1 MNKSIP
7 IGADIASVNIT
18 TRIFI
23 ISTIA
28 ARGKVGIK
36 DSMASVHLQPLL
48 VLAFVLRWTL
58 ATAFVTPEAQAL
70 AVLTLRQLLPASVA
84 LEHLLPVFVTTEPLV
99 VLAYKLLEPLA
110 LPFRNREP
118 LVLAVLS
125 LGKLLLRSVLL
136 EPLVLA
142 YKPLE
147 PLVGEPLPL
156 ACGNLKNLPA
166 VRKNRSSSFPIGV
179 SSQIAPPGRSG
190 IILIAPS
197 RFPRLNRETRDRQ
210 KARREPHQGN
220 AIQVSFRE
228 PAPMISLVI
237 RKALTVDTLP
247 VSTRRPWHYEND
259 PRQPKNL
266 CWRRLKAF
274 ASAGKSRRRHYGD

>member
-70 AVLTLRQLLPASVA
+70 EVLTLRQLLPASVA

-99 VLAYKLLEPLA
+99 VLAYKLLEPL
-110 LPFRNREP
+110 
-118 LVLAVLS
+118 
-125 LGKLLLRSVLL
+125 
-136 EPLVLA
+136 
-142 YKPLE
+142 
-147 PLVGEPLPL
+147 VGEPLPL
-156 ACGNLKNLPA
+156 AHINLKNLL
-166 VRKNRSSSFPIGV
+166 VSRKNRNNSFLSVQVP
-179 SSQIAPPGRSG
+179 RS
-190 IILIAPS
+190 LH
-197 RFPRLNRETRDRQ
+197 R
-210 KARREPHQGN
+210 
-220 AIQVSFRE
+220 
-228 PAPMISLVI
+228 
-237 RKALTVDTLP
+237 
-247 VSTRRPWHYEND
+247 
-259 PRQPKNL
+259 
-266 CWRRLKAF
+266 
-274 ASAGKSRRRHYGD
+274 GDLGLF